1 MYSQSENT
9 NYYIKF
15 PYTDKKNKP
24 LKIWENLNEILEV
37 NNISVMYNEIAKDI
51 EISGVEGTTLES
63 QLMAIHSLSSKYG
76 FSLTLNAINNFVNK
90 IANNNLTILKEFS
103 LYEYISSK
111 VFSSPIFNLK
121 FTLFSLL

>member
-51 EISGVEGTTLES
+51 ENINPSLGGFEELGIILSMPDELFATLAPIFLDELQKS
-63 QLMAIHSLSSKYG
+63 FNNIGDK
-76 FSLTLNAINNFVNK
+76 LTLV
-90 IANNNLTILKEFS
+90 
-103 LYEYISSK
+103 
-111 VFSSPIFNLK
+111 
-121 FTLFSLL
+121 

>member
-51 EISGVEGTTLES
+51 EIKGVEGSTLES
-63 QLMAIHSLSSKYG
+63 QLIAIHSLSNKSG
-76 FSLTLNAINNFVNK
+76 LPLSLNMINNFINK
-90 IANNNLTILKEFS
+90 KRILIKKTIPLKVIILLSNE
-103 LYEYISSK
+103 L
-111 VFSSPIFNLK
+111 
-121 FTLFSLL
+121 SLLKVKSLFK

>member
-51 EISGVEGTTLES
+51 EIKGVEGSTLES
-63 QLMAIHSLSSKYG
+63 QLIAIHSLSNKSG
-76 FSLTLNAINNFVNK
+76 LPLSLNMINNFINK
-90 IANNNLTILKEFS
+90 IANNVMKHMMVRRNTFKC
-103 LYEYISSK
+103 Y
-111 VFSSPIFNLK
+111 VM
-121 FTLFSLL
+121 LLLQIVLLMKIWKKS

>member
-51 EISGVEGTTLES
+51 EIKGVEGSTLES
-63 QLMAIHSLSSKYG
+63 QLIAIHSLSNKSG
-76 FSLTLNAINNFVNK
+76 LPLSLNMINNFINK
-90 IANNNLTILKEFS
+90 IIPLRLRFVL
-103 LYEYISSK
+103 LYSACQLHLCSVLRLI
-111 VFSSPIFNLK
+111 
-121 FTLFSLL
+121 

>member
-9 NYYIKF
+9 NQNYYIKF

-51 EISGVEGTTLES
+51 EIKGVEGSTLES
-63 QLMAIHSLSSKYG
+63 KL
-76 FSLTLNAINNFVNK
+76 INLDFHF
-90 IANNNLTILKEFS
+90 L
-103 LYEYISSK
+103 
-111 VFSSPIFNLK
+111 
-121 FTLFSLL
+121 